1 MHLFK
6 FRIRTIRVKLVLLFF
21 IFFLLPFMLFGY
33 IWYHRSTQLIEE
45 NAIAS
50 ARKSIQQANGY
61 LNYYFGELERTTFP
75 LIAHPLIQDFMKI
88 TTNDVYERLSLTQ
101 QIQNQ
106 IINQVLY
113 GKKEVYGLSIIS
125 DKGMIVSNI
134 ADTLEGF
141 GNRDMSQLEP
151 TGQQNIKFNRI
162 HWENGMPIMSIS
174 RRFTD
179 AHTYEIKGLMLID
192 LRLNE
197 ISAFINKLGLSETGI
212 TWIAN
217 KEGEVVLHPAHN
229 QIGKA
234 VPEWYDENVRKKEQ
248 GSLIVNDSG
257 GQKLIVFEH
266 SPLTDW
272 TLVSEV
278 PLQELTGDLF
288 ALRNL
293 TVIIL
298 IAVTLVSLFFYRR
311 LRT

>member
-134 ADTLEGF
+134 ADTLEG
-141 GNRDMSQLEP
+141 
-151 TGQQNIKFNRI
+151 
-162 HWENGMPIMSIS
+162 
-174 RRFTD
+174 
-179 AHTYEIKGLMLID
+179 
-192 LRLNE
+192 
-197 ISAFINKLGLSETGI
+197 SETAI
-212 TWIAN
+212 
-217 KEGEVVLHPAHN
+217 
-229 QIGKA
+229 
-234 VPEWYDENVRKKEQ
+234 
-248 GSLIVNDSG
+248 
-257 GQKLIVFEH
+257 
-266 SPLTDW
+266 
-272 TLVSEV
+272 
-278 PLQELTGDLF
+278 
-288 ALRNL
+288 
-293 TVIIL
+293 
-298 IAVTLVSLFFYRR
+298 
-311 LRT
+311 